1 MQFAMQWFVTYQF
14 RIELFRIH
22 IVLDYMYQVLPKS
35 TEKKGGLF
43 FKHRDILAFAM
54 TLC

>member
-22 IVLDYMYQVLPKS
+22 IVSSISLYVSSVAK
-35 TEKKGGLF
+35 EHRKRKEGF
-43 FKHRDILAFAM
+43 F
-54 TLC
+54 